1 MEQEPEASAA
11 EAMAFG
17 LIQQANELTRS
28 ARETQQALVEQIQ
41 ELVQLKDW
49 AVQAAVELKKQA
61 DAGVL
66 NSRQQTAASVERI
79 EAERVQLQNVGLK
92 LEQAA
97 GYAIQ
102 AAVRKHGEELGQQT
116 GFAMAQPIHDIQQA
130 AAQVRQNVKKMRWFL
145 IGLILSGGMVI
156 GLLAGYWP
164 LRSSQNNM
172 QEQLNRSEQY
182 LAAQQQ
188 PVPAPG
194 APDLHSGGRKGKA
207 K

>member
-1 MEQEPEASAA
+1 MGQEPAGSAA

-17 LIQQANELTRS
+17 LIQQADEHSRS
-28 ARETQQALVEQIQ
+28 ARETQQALAEQIE

-49 AVQAAVELKKQA
+49 AVQAALELKQQA
-61 DAGVL
+61 DASVL
-66 NSRQQTAASVERI
+66 NSRQQTAAAVERI

-116 GFAMAQPIHDIQQA
+116 GFALAKPLHDIQQA
-130 AAQVRQNVKKMRWFL
+130 AAQVRQNIKETSWFL
-145 IGLILSGGMVI
+145 IGLLLSGGMVI

-172 QEQLNRSEQY
+172 QEQLNRIEQY
-182 LAAQQQ
+182 LAAQSQ
-188 PVPAPG
+188 PVPAPSV
-194 APDLHSGGRKGKA
+194 PDPHPVGHKGKA